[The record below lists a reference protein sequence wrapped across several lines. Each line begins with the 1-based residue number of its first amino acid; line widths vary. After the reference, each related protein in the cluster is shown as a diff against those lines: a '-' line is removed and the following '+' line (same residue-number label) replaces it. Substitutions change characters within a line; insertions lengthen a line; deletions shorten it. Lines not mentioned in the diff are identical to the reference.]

1 MKENEFIKI
10 IKETL
15 TNNSYIGND
24 CADLREVGMF
34 ITQDTLVEDVHFTLD
49 TTTPY
54 QLGQKAVAVNISDL
68 ATTLCNPAYISIGLS
83 VPDSISTDFVREFY
97 RGVDDACQRYH
108 AVVTGGD
115 ITSTDKVFISVAAV
129 GRRRHDVNISR
140 SYAHVGDFIITTG
153 NYGSSAAGFAA
164 LQNDW
169 QVSKEILDAHLT
181 PVARLD
187 EAHEAGCYIE
197 NDLAIMDTSDGL
209 ADALY
214 KVSQASN
221 VSIEVNFDDIP
232 ALPEVKQLA
241 AEKGI
246 DLKDWVL
253 WGGEDFELLFF
264 VPYFLFATLSSKGF
278 KYVGSVVENKDG
290 VPKVTINEKDG
301 SFIIDEKLFNEK
313 TYNHFGG

>member
-1 MKENEFIKI
+1 MKENDFLKV

-15 TNNSYIGND
+15 TNSSYIGDD

-34 ITQDTLVEDVHFTLD
+34 ITQDTLVEDVHFSLK
-49 TTTPY
+49 TTTPF

-83 VPDSISTDFVREFY
+83 VPNSISTDFVRDFY
-97 RGVDDACQRYH
+97 RGVDVACQKYR

-115 ITSTDKVFISVAAV
+115 ITCAEKVFISVTAI
-129 GRRRHDVNISR
+129 GKRRHDVNVSR

-153 NYGSSAAGFAA
+153 NYGTSAAGLAA
-164 LQNDW
+164 LTNGW
-169 QVSKEILDAHLT
+169 SVSKEILNAHLT
-181 PVARLD
+181 PVARRD
-187 EAHEAGCYIE
+187 EAHEAGRHIE
-197 NDLAIMDTSDGL
+197 NDFASMDTSDGL

-214 KVSQASN
+214 KVSKASN

-232 ALPEVKQLA
+232 VLPEVKQLA
-241 AEKGI
+241 EEKGV

-264 VPYFLFATLSSKGF
+264 VPYFMFATLSANGF
-278 KYVGSVVENKDG
+278 KYVGTVVENKDG
-290 VPKVTINEKDG
+290 VPKVTINEKNG
-301 SFIIDEKLFNEK
+301 SFVIDEKLFNEK

>member
-1 MKENEFIKI
+1 M
-10 IKETL
+10 
-15 TNNSYIGND
+15 
-24 CADLREVGMF
+24 
-34 ITQDTLVEDVHFTLD
+34 
-49 TTTPY
+49 
-54 QLGQKAVAVNISDL
+54 
-68 ATTLCNPAYISIGLS
+68 
-83 VPDSISTDFVREFY
+83 
-97 RGVDDACQRYH
+97 
-108 AVVTGGD
+108 
-115 ITSTDKVFISVAAV
+115 
-129 GRRRHDVNISR
+129 
-140 SYAHVGDFIITTG
+140 
-153 NYGSSAAGFAA
+153 
-164 LQNDW
+164 QNDW

-232 ALPEVKQLA
+232 VLPEVKQLA

-264 VPYFLFATLSSKGF
+264 VPYFLFATVSSKGF

-301 SFIIDEKLFNEK
+301 SFISDEKLFNEK